1 MMDAVAAFRLKRV
14 SKKYHVWRRLRRIP
28 QGGVTDVSL
37 AVDPGMIFG
46 LLGLNGAGKTTTMR
60 LLVGLLR
67 PDEGSVEVLGGPVT
81 DPAVR
86 RRIGYVPEMPYLPQQ
101 LNAAG
106 LLRRYGAMS
115 GMGGRYLSN
124 RVAAVLET
132 VGMEKAAREPIR
144 LFSKGMLQRCAVA
157 QALLHGPEILFADE
171 PMSGLDPEG
180 VREMRELMLRLKSQ
194 GVTVVLNSH
203 QIAEVE
209 RLCDRVGIMSKGRL
223 VREGA
228 VGEMLTLAKTRVY
241 RLTVLWPKARGRRGK
256 GKGWRIE
263 DLTVREQELAGAL
276 AAQRKRGGRVLQ
288 IIAQRGSLEEVLVET
303 VKKHA

>member
-1 MMDAVAAFRLKRV
+1 MMAGAPAFRLKRV

-28 QGGVTDVSL
+28 QGGVADVSL
-37 AVDPGMIFG
+37 AVESGIIFG

-60 LLVGLLR
+60 LLVGLLS
-67 PDEGSVEVLGGPVT
+67 PDEGSVEVLGGTVMS
-81 DPAVR
+81 PAVR

-101 LNAAG
+101 LHPAA
-106 LLRRYGAMS
+106 LLRRYGAMT
-115 GMGGRYLSN
+115 GMGGRYLGN

-132 VGMEKAAREPIR
+132 VGLEKAAREPLR
-144 LFSKGMLQRCAVA
+144 LFSKGMMQRCAVA

-180 VREMRELMLRLKSQ
+180 VREMRELIVRLKSE

-209 RLCDRVGIMSKGRL
+209 RLCDRVGMMSKGRL

-228 VGEMLTLAKTRVY
+228 VGEMLTLAKARVY
-241 RLTVLWPKARGRRGK
+241 RLTVLWPKSGARRKK
-256 GKGWRIE
+256 GKDWRIE
-263 DLTVREQELAGAL
+263 DVFVSDRELAGTL
-276 AAQRKRGGRVLQ
+276 AAQRKRGGKVLQ
-288 IIAQRGSLEEVLVET
+288 IIAQRGSLEEILVET
-303 VKKHA
+303 VKKYA